1 MKLSNET
8 LNVLKN
14 FASINSGLEFKT
26 GNKLSTISSTKTVL
40 AKATLTDEFPQ
51 DFCVYD
57 LNQFL
62 SVHSLNKDTELDFDL
77 NNIIFKSGKSRTK
90 YRMTAKNMIVSP
102 PDKELK
108 LPTVDGAFELKE
120 EHLTQAL
127 RNASVLQSP
136 NIAFESDGSVV
147 SITVFNA
154 KDDSAHTN
162 TIEIINIADQP
173 DATEYQTFKA
183 VFLVEHFK
191 MIHGTYNVE
200 LSKAGISSFK
210 TTDGN
215 LEYFIAIESK
225 DSKFGD

>member
-14 FASINSGLEFKT
+14 FAGINSGIEFKS

-40 AKATLTDEFPQ
+40 AKATLKDNFPQ
-51 DFCVYD
+51 DFCIYD

-62 SVHSLNKDTELDFDL
+62 SVHSLGKDTELDFDS
-77 NNIIFKSGKSRTK
+77 NNVIFKFGRSKTK

-108 LPTVDGAFELKE
+108 LPSIDGNFTLKE
-120 EHLTQAL
+120 EDLVQAL
-127 RNASVLQSP
+127 KNASVLQSP
-136 NIAFESDGSVV
+136 NIAFESNGTRVTV
-147 SITVFNA
+147 TVFNA

-162 TIEIINIADQP
+162 TIEIHNIEGRD
-173 DATEYQTFKA
+173 DVTEYSKFKA
-183 VFLVEHFK
+183 VFLTENFK
-191 MIHGTYNVE
+191 MIHDTYEVNI
-200 LSKAGISSFK
+200 SKAGLAHFK
-210 TTDGN
+210 NSDGD